1 MYTDIGAPGGIAGLT
16 SNAKYP
22 DNPSNVAC
30 KSTLERRHNIGD
42 NYGLRFTG
50 YFHPLVNGIFK
61 FRMQADNA
69 AELYLTI
76 NDVETKI
83 GEDLS

>member
-1 MYTDIGAPGGIAGLT
+1 MYTDIGPSYVISSLT
-16 SNAKYP
+16 SSAKYP
-22 DNPSNVAC
+22 DNPSIVAC
-30 KSTLERRHNIGD
+30 ESTLEPRYNIAD

-50 YFHPLVNGIFK
+50 YFHPLVDGIFK

-76 NDVETKI
+76 NNVETKI
-83 GEDLS
+83 GEDPS